1 VANQHRTGTAAA
13 IDAAAASWL
22 SKVDASASA
31 VVWKDLQQWLDADPR
46 HRAAFVR
53 LRCAW
58 ARTDKLMLLRPP
70 DGRVDKD
77 LLSKLIYEEH

>member
-1 VANQHRTGTAAA
+1 VAKERSTGTAAA
-13 IDAAAASWL
+13 INAAAANWL
-22 SKVDASASA
+22 LRADGSASA
-31 VVWKDLQQWLDADPR
+31 QLWEDLQQWLDADPR

-58 ARTDKLMLLRPP
+58 ARTDKLRLLRPP

-77 LLSKLIYEEH
+77 LLSKLIYEED

>member
-1 VANQHRTGTAAA
+1 MTRHATASAIDEAAA
-13 IDAAAASWL
+13 NWL
-22 SKVDASASA
+22 ARVDALASA
-31 VVWKDLQQWLDADPR
+31 EIWEELQHWLDADPR

-58 ARTDKLMLLRPP
+58 SRTDKLRLLRPP

-77 LLSKLIYEEH
+77 LLSKLVYEEN

>member
-1 VANQHRTGTAAA
+1 L
-13 IDAAAASWL
+13 WE
-22 SKVDASASA
+22 
-31 VVWKDLQQWLDADPR
+31 DLQQWLDADPR

-58 ARTDKLMLLRPP
+58 ARTDKLRLLRPP

-77 LLSKLIYEEH
+77 LLSKLIYEED

>member
-1 VANQHRTGTAAA
+1 VAKERSTGTAAA
-13 IDAAAASWL
+13 INEAAADWL
-22 SKVDASASA
+22 LRVDASASA
-31 VVWKDLQQWLDADPR
+31 GVWEDLQQWLDADPR

-58 ARTDKLMLLRPP
+58 YRTDKLRLLRPP

-77 LLSKLIYEEH
+77 LLLKIVYEEN